1 MDANGRVK
9 YFRKATNP
17 FVSIAPIHAIHSG
30 QEYLCTHAGISQY
43 SAGGSAACGL
53 AALNCARIVLDIE
66 RKGVQGDGLI
76 AAMLERKTMQVRTTF
91 RSKSNT
97 NQPA

>member
-66 RKGVQGDGLI
+66 RKGVRGDGLI